1 MFWSWK
7 EVLGNKCDFFQSVA
21 STRRNH
27 HFYRTTHNVR
37 NQYCWGPTFVARL
50 RFVPGYARELLEL
63 QSNEHSSLLI
73 LRHITLWSLPSLTKH
88 AVVTRWLLY
97 ANVLKENLNCK
108 GMLCW
113 EFQIVNDSHG
123 KYLKTVMKTW
133 LFMKEFIWSD
143 IYDI

>member
-50 RFVPGYARELLEL
+50 RFVPGYALELLEL
-63 QSNEHSSLLI
+63 QSNEHAI
-73 LRHITLWSLPSLTKH
+73 QACGRII
-88 AVVTRWLLY
+88 VVTRWLQY

-133 LFMKEFIWSD
+133 LFMKEFWSD